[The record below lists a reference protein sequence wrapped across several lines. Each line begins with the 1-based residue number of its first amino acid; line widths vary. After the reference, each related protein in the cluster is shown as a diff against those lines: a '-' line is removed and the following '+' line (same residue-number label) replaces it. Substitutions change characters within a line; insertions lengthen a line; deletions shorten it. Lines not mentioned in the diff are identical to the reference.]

1 MVSGRGIPGAHEAN
15 RRSGNKLAKLTKAAA
30 AIKGDRT
37 QNQMGGGSVLMERG
51 GGCELISVFIA
62 SRHACHYLQPLPA
75 DCLFNPLT

>member
-1 MVSGRGIPGAHEAN
+1 LQCFFVLFPVWAEGAPMVSGRGIPGAHEAN

-51 GGCELISVFIA
+51 GAV
-62 SRHACHYLQPLPA
+62 
-75 DCLFNPLT
+75 N

>member
-51 GGCELISVFIA
+51 GGAV
-62 SRHACHYLQPLPA
+62 
-75 DCLFNPLT
+75 N

>member
-1 MVSGRGIPGAHEAN
+1 MVSRRGIPGAHEAN

-51 GGCELISVFIA
+51 GAV
-62 SRHACHYLQPLPA
+62 
-75 DCLFNPLT
+75 N